1 MSGSASGFTRIP
13 PHSIEAE
20 ESVIGGVLLDNEAFD
35 RIADVVKPEDFYVER
50 HARILGA
57 MAALSDSA
65 MPMDAVTIA
74 ERLRQRGDLER
85 IGGVAFLLVDFRG
98 NGRQL
103 RFREMTRGIADELM
117 LHAGIKLQNL
127 QLRKKF

>member
-1 MSGSASGFTRIP
+1 MNGSASGFTRIP

-35 RIADVVKPEDFYVER
+35 RVADVVKPEDFYVER
-50 HARILGA
+50 HARICSA

-74 ERLRQRGDLER
+74 ERLRQRGELER
-85 IGGVAFLLVDFRG
+85 IGGVGVSARALRARADR
-98 NGRQL
+98 RQRRAL
-103 RFREMTRGIADELM
+103 RAHRQGEGDAS
-117 LHAGIKLQNL
+117 AV
-127 QLRKKF
+127 